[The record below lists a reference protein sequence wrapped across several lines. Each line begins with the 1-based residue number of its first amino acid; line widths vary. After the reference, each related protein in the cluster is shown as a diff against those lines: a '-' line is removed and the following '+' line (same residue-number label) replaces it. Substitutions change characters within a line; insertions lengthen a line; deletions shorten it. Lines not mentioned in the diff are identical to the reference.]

1 MTAPAMNEYE
11 ALHLELAEMRA
22 YQRET
27 RERVSR
33 IMRQEKRQ
41 AGLSSHTIKHK
52 RVIQ

>member
-11 ALHLELAEMRA
+11 ALHLELEDMRA

-27 RERVSR
+27 KDRISR
-33 IMRQEKRQ
+33 LIRQETRQ
-41 AGLSSHTIKHK
+41 AGLSSHTIKRK